1 MGTGRADIVLGT
13 KAGRET
19 SESRRGR
26 MAPDE
31 SLGRQASR
39 QRGAGVAVT
48 EAENAGPP

>member
-1 MGTGRADIVLGT
+1 MRMADIVLGT

-19 SESRRGR
+19 SKSRQGR

-31 SLGRQASR
+31 SSGRQAR
-39 QRGAGVAVT
+39 GQRGVAVAVT